1 MNATAPRSAPSLCA
15 HGPLAA
21 PDRTRSD
28 APGCGAERSTGRCG
42 DAVPAASARV
52 RDQPCDAVPAG
63 SVRSWNGQRDAVSAR
78 SARAQDR
85 QREAAN
91 LEGGGGHAVDDEIR
105 RKCAVPTWKRVRR
118 NVCVTAESR
127 AALSPVAR
135 HRLLAAAALPAMAA
149 DTVLSHQS
157 AAVVYGAPVWSVS
170 LDRLHVTRNRRHGGR
185 IKPHVTVHC
194 APLES
199 AAEVDG
205 MLLTTPARTIVDL
218 GLTLPFG
225 TAVVAGDRLVREFGI
240 TAADLASELE
250 FARYRRGIQAARRVV
265 DFLNPHSRSTGESI
279 SRIMLR
285 GLDLPMPAPDGE
297 VFTRDGR
304 FLGRVAFYFGDS
316 GVVGEFEGSAI
327 AESPVDA
334 ALSQRIRWNRL
345 RDNGFQVVTWTS
357 SELAANTVAVRLL
370 AALAD
375 THRPSGYIRQAALP
389 DPRPLHIRRL
399 HVQPANDHT

>member
-1 MNATAPRSAPSLCA
+1 MSDAAPRCA
-15 HGPLAA
+15 LSPCAQAALVA
-21 PDRTRSD
+21 PDGTRSD
-28 APGCGAERSTGRCG
+28 MPGRAAGG
-42 DAVPAASARV
+42 DAV
-52 RDQPCDAVPAG
+52 DG
-63 SVRSWNGQRDAVSAR
+63 
-78 SARAQDR
+78 
-85 QREAAN
+85 ET
-91 LEGGGGHAVDDEIR
+91 R

-118 NVCVTAESR
+118 SVCATAESR
-127 AALSPVAR
+127 TAPSPVAR
-135 HRLLAAAALPAMAA
+135 HRLLAAAALPAMAGDA
-149 DTVLSHQS
+149 VLSHQS
-157 AAVVYGAPVWSVS
+157 AAVVYGAPVWGVS

-240 TAADLASELE
+240 TTADLAAELE
-250 FARYRRGIQAARRVV
+250 FARHRRGIQSARRVV
-265 DFLNPHSRSTGESI
+265 DFLNPHSRSTGESL

-285 GLDLPMPAPDGE
+285 GLDLPMPALDGD
-297 VFTRDGR
+297 VFTRTGR

-316 GVVGEFEGSAI
+316 GVVGEFEVGAT
-327 AESPVDA
+327 AETPAGAGPVDA
-334 ALSQRIRWNRL
+334 VLSQRIRWNRL
-345 RDNGFQVVTWTS
+345 RDNGFRVVTWTS

-375 THRPSGYIRQAALP
+375 TDGHRPAGYIRPAALP
-389 DPRPLHIRRL
+389 APRPLRIRGL
-399 HVQPANDHT
+399 QEQSINDHT